1 MDNLNL
7 LVRSRCP
14 GKLILSGEHATVYG
28 KVFRFWSFISIFYS
42 HLLYPTKQNA
52 VAITVD
58 LYTEV
63 TVCIAEDERVTLT
76 LDSFDFERSW
86 SLEELQQCVGNVRFL
101 TNGHFVYGDHL
112 LAILGPLL
120 ETKNEIEP
128 LSPAVYNSCLAF
140 LLLYLSTGEA
150 SVFSERKA
158 LRVEVTS
165 RLPNGAG
172 LGSSSSYIVALAKA
186 LFTAHNL
193 TQPHLSEL
201 SAFNRWC
208 YEVDKIFH
216 GRPSGID
223 NSICTHGGAIL
234 FGNGEV
240 REAIESASLADLAST
255 PVLLVNTNVARST
268 KVMVERCRARL
279 NAYPQVVGAI
289 LDSIAALSSSLWGA
303 LKNKKLDSLP
313 VSVLFLYGFFLEILT
328 CLLSFLDALYHE
340 PALAGVS

>member
-1 MDNLNL
+1 MP
-7 LVRSRCP
+7 RSTERYVC
-14 GKLILSGEHATVYG
+14 KVLILFHNIL
-28 KVFRFWSFISIFYS
+28 F
-42 HLLYPTKQNA
+42 LLYPSFSNETQNA

-63 TVCIAEDERVTLT
+63 TVCSAEDEQRVTLT
-76 LDSFDFERSW
+76 LDSFDFEKSW
-86 SLEELQQCVGNVRFL
+86 SLDELHQAVGNVRFL
-101 TNGHFVYGDHL
+101 TDGHFVYGDDL
-112 LAILGPLL
+112 IAAVRPLL
-120 ETKNEIEP
+120 GSKDSGSP
-128 LSPAVYNSCLAF
+128 LPTAVYNSCLAF

-150 SVFSERKA
+150 AVFAERKP

-193 TQPHLSEL
+193 RRPEL
-201 SAFNRWC
+201 LELATFNRWC

-234 FGNGEV
+234 FGGGQV
-240 REAIESASLADLAST
+240 REAIESSQLADLAST

-268 KVMVERCRARL
+268 KTMVERCRARMD
-279 NAYPQVVGAI
+279 AYPQVVGAI
-289 LDSIAALSSSLWGA
+289 LDSIAALSSSLWEA
-303 LKNKKLDSLP
+303 LKSKKLDSLP
-313 VSVLFLYGFFLEILT
+313 VSVFCLPFLEG
-328 CLLSFLDALYHE
+328 S
-340 PALAGVS
+340 